1 MGKIQKKSKS
11 EWSYTFVFYC
21 WRPLRTAFDTQCVR
35 RCSNVYFY
43 ALFIFLMRFKRFSMH
58 NYAFTRLICNSG
70 DQNLWYHQKAVFA
83 KVFRFLPDI
92 RSGKQIFFTSPN
104 KNLPDRIKRADL
116 VKKKKKQ
123 TKTNNR
129 IIIIFTVLYQKQY
142 TLTSL
147 KFNLCYIW
155 KFKQKCPVL
164 IFNHNF
170 SPLFPFDTELL
181 CWSVGIIIFFLLSFL
196 ESFNNMTKA

>member
-1 MGKIQKKSKS
+1 MLQQTSWDWDKSVSVKQQIKYFIL
-11 EWSYTFVFYC
+11 YT
-21 WRPLRTAFDTQCVR
+21 PLLQINLKTSHWKCVPDR
-35 RCSNVYFY
+35 QYQ
-43 ALFIFLMRFKRFSMH
+43 
-58 NYAFTRLICNSG
+58 T
-70 DQNLWYHQKAVFA
+70 AVFA

-92 RSGKQIFFTSPN
+92 RSGKQIFFTGPN

-116 VKKKKKQ
+116 VKKKHTQ

-129 IIIIFTVLYQKQY
+129 IIIVFTVLYQKQY

-147 KFNLCYIW
+147 KFNLCYIC

-164 IFNHNF
+164 IFNHIF

-181 CWSVGIIIFFLLSFL
+181 CRSVGIIFFSFFLS
-196 ESFNNMTKA
+196 